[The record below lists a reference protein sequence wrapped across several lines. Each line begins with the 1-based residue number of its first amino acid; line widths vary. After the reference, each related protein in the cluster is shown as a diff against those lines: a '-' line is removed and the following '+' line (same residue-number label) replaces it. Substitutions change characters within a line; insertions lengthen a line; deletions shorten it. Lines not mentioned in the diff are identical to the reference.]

1 MSWSTV
7 SLILHANFEKFLVF
21 KELYEMLVDELH
33 KQIYVKSVSGV
44 VKGFQR
50 QGSQRQSGKK
60 DKTSLVKQV
69 LTGTATE
76 DIQGKGPFRMVSVV
90 AQIWSYVSYIY
101 TAYLQVLLMF
111 SITDS
116 KLQSLM
122 SVDLNEIAKPKPIN
136 EDININP
143 EDNTVHFIAILLEC
157 LALLRRL
164 PEAIDVRFL

>member
-1 MSWSTV
+1 
-7 SLILHANFEKFLVF
+7 
-21 KELYEMLVDELH
+21 MLVDELH

-69 LTGTATE
+69 LTGAATE
-76 DIQGKGPFRMVSVV
+76 DIQGKQPFSNDHCSSLRVGVML
-90 AQIWSYVSYIY
+90 IIY
-101 TAYLQVLLMF
+101 LDCMLITVLNVF
-111 SITDS
+111 ITDS

-164 PEAIDVRFL
+164 PEAIDVRFLFKIHSRIFPLCLVLSHLKD

>member
-76 DIQGKGPFRMVSVV
+76 DIQGKGHFRMVSVV
-90 AQIWSYVSYIY
+90 AQSWSYVSYI
-101 TAYLQVLLMF
+101 
-111 SITDS
+111 S
-116 KLQSLM
+116 
-122 SVDLNEIAKPKPIN
+122 
-136 EDININP
+136 
-143 EDNTVHFIAILLEC
+143 
-157 LALLRRL
+157 
-164 PEAIDVRFL
+164 